1 MSTLFFFSWGF
12 SSLLFRIFLIFLN
25 PILLLIPPEIILFL
39 GTINFLFFFL
49 LSILSLCIFL
59 KCCELSMFKVMPL
72 SFELL
77 LFITF
82 AFVFILLEIFDKEL
96 NDFFCI
102 FGIIDFILLLILI
115 SSSFKLLFSITSF
128 LNLLIFIFF
137 SLFISLISF
146 KAITTQVTLSK
157 LFLAIL
163 AFKIKSTKIPHF
175 SLISLPIS
183 SFEKIVHP
191 ESNISSLLNWS

>member
-1 MSTLFFFSWGF
+1 M
-12 SSLLFRIFLIFLN
+12 
-25 PILLLIPPEIILFL
+25 LLLIPPEIILFL

-59 KCCELSMFKVMPL
+59 KCCELSIFKVMPL

-77 LFITF
+77 FITF
-82 AFVFILLEIFDKEL
+82 AFIFILLEIFDKEL

-175 SLISLPIS
+175 SLISLPIP
-183 SFEKIVHP
+183 SFEKIVQP
-191 ESNISSLLNWS
+191 ESNISSLLSWS